1 MKIEL
6 SIKVDYLPEWHAW
19 EGLRELLQNAR
30 DAREEFGASLEV
42 THSGKTL
49 TIRSVGASL
58 SHRDLLLGQTSKV
71 GRSDLA
77 GKFGEGLKLGVLALV
92 RAGHKIKIR
101 TGGEIWTPV
110 IQQSDTFHEDVLV
123 FQIRKARKED
133 PVEAVDIR
141 IDGVDKETWDKLRPR
156 LLFLCEL
163 PEDGAVRTP
172 SGTLILDP
180 AYTGNVFVKGI
191 FVNHDPDLVYGYD
204 FADADV
210 DRDRKMVASW
220 DLKWKCRQI
229 WQNAAASRPDLLA
242 KFNHLLVEQKADLAG
257 VDDWSAD
264 QLPKEVREYVAEQ
277 FQAQFGQGAVPVSN
291 LSESAEVEHLGR
303 QGIVVHKGLGAVL
316 GSVLGSP
323 ETLKEQ
329 LRNETVRKYGWHE
342 LSDAEKESLREA
354 IELVGKV
361 VPVSLDEI
369 DVADFRD
376 ERMMGLYENGRVL
389 LAKKNL
395 ADRDT
400 TLETLVHEVAHREGG
415 DGSKSHVATI
425 ERLWSGIVAHLRQSC

>member
-6 SIKVDYLPEWHAW
+6 SLKVTYLPDWDCW
-19 EGLRELLQNAR
+19 CGLRELLQNAR
-30 DAREEFGASLEV
+30 DAREEHGASLEV

-49 TIRSVGASL
+49 VIRSEGASL
-58 SHRDLLLGQTSKV
+58 SHRDLLLGQTSKAD
-71 GRSDLA
+71 RSDLA

-92 RAGHKIKIR
+92 RAGHKIRIR

-110 IQQSDTFHEDVLV
+110 IQKSDTFQEAVLV
-123 FQIRKARKED
+123 FQIRKARKAQAQ
-133 PVEAVDIR
+133 VEAVEIQVE
-141 IDGVDKETWDKLRPR
+141 GVDKETWDKLRPR

-163 PEDGAVRTP
+163 PEDGAVKTP

-191 FVNHDPDLVYGYD
+191 FVNHDPELSYGYD
-204 FADADV
+204 FTDADV
-210 DRDRKMVASW
+210 DRDRKMIAGW

-229 WQNAAASRPDLLA
+229 WQSAASSRPDLLA
-242 KFNHLLVEQKADLAG
+242 KFNHLLTEQKADLAG
-257 VDDWSAD
+257 VDGWSGA
-264 QLPKEVREYVAEQ
+264 QLPEPVRKYVAEQ
-277 FQAQFGQGAVPVSN
+277 FQARFGEQAVPVSN

-323 ETLKEQ
+323 ETIREQ

-342 LSDAEKESLREA
+342 LDDVEKESLREA
-354 IELVGKV
+354 IELVGTV
-361 VPVSLDEI
+361 GLDGI

-376 ERMMGLYENGRVL
+376 GRTMGLYENGRIL

-395 ADRDT
+395 NHKDV

-415 DGSKSHVATI
+415 DGSHSHVATI
-425 ERLWSGIVAHLRQSC
+425 ERIWSGIVSKLRGTTA